1 MNTLL
6 GQTITWKNKLSK
18 NTHVAEVILYYQVK
32 NTNTGTTYYIPITQV
47 NEMIK
52 SGKVEVLDSNNE
64 SIKLLY
70 GSKL

>member
-18 NTHVAEVILYYQVK
+18 NTHA
-32 NTNTGTTYYIPITQV
+32 NTGTTPIAQV